1 MEFAIVT
8 PVKDCVRTIDET
20 VLSVVSQPGAF
31 SIEYHVQDGGSVD
44 GTLGKLDA
52 WKRRLESESAS
63 FPIGCRAVRFSYDS
77 APDGGMYAALNKG
90 FARLSGDVM
99 GWINGDDRLQPG
111 ALATAMAVLTQFP
124 EVQWLGGRHAY
135 IDPVGSQV
143 AVLDVMPYA
152 RQLLEAGLY
161 EGRRIVFL
169 QQEGVFWRRALW
181 QTCGS
186 RVDESLR
193 YAGDFELWCRF
204 AGAAEYVSVDSVLG
218 VFRVREGQA
227 TNDPAAYYAEV
238 DRLFAGARGSIRE
251 ELWKRFQGAR
261 RSGKAPAGIDFSGA
275 VVAYDTFTRRWTLSR
290 RSCFD
295 ACTPRH
301 DVLRRS
307 FRMLARL
314 WLARRNAPEKG

>member
-1 MEFAIVT
+1 MQFAIVT

-20 VLSVVSQPGAF
+20 VLSVVSQSGAF

-44 GTLGKLDA
+44 GTLEKLAA
-52 WKRRLESESAS
+52 WKRRLESENAS

-99 GWINGDDRLQPG
+99 GWINGDDRLQSG
-111 ALATAMAVLTQFP
+111 ALATALAVLTQFP
-124 EVQWLGGRHAY
+124 EAQWLGGRHAY
-135 IDPVGSQV
+135 IDAVGSQV

-152 RQLLEAGLY
+152 RQLLESGLY
-161 EGRRIVFL
+161 EGRRLVFL

-181 QTCGS
+181 QKCGS
-186 RVDESLR
+186 RMDESLR

-204 AGAAEYVSVDSVLG
+204 AGVAEYVSVDSVLG

-227 TNDPAAYYAEV
+227 THDLAAYYAEV
-238 DRLFAGARGSIRE
+238 DRLFAGARGDSRE
-251 ELWKRFQGAR
+251 DLWKRFQGAR
-261 RSGKAPAGIDFSGA
+261 RPGTAPPGIDFSGS
-275 VVAYDTFTRRWTLSR
+275 VVTYDTFTRRWLLTR
-290 RSCFD
+290 RSCRD
-295 ACTPRH
+295 AGVRGQGA
-301 DVLRRS
+301 LRRG

-314 WLARRNAPEKG
+314 WLARRNSPEKG

>member
-1 MEFAIVT
+1 
-8 PVKDCVRTIDET
+8 
-20 VLSVVSQPGAF
+20 
-31 SIEYHVQDGGSVD
+31 
-44 GTLGKLDA
+44 
-52 WKRRLESESAS
+52 
-63 FPIGCRAVRFSYDS
+63 
-77 APDGGMYAALNKG
+77 MYAGLNKG

-124 EVQWLGGRHAY
+124 EAEWLGGRHAY
-135 IDPVGSQV
+135 IDTVGSQV
-143 AVLDVMPYA
+143 ALLDVMPYA

-181 QTCGS
+181 QKCGS

-227 TNDPAAYYAEV
+227 TNDLATYYAEV
-238 DRLFAGARGSIRE
+238 DRLFAGARGESRE
-251 ELWKRFQGAR
+251 ELWKRLQGAR
-261 RSGKAPAGIDFSGA
+261 RSGKAPAGIDFSGS
-275 VVAYDTFTRRWTLSR
+275 VVTYDTFTRRWTLTR
-290 RSCFD
+290 RSCLD
-295 ACTPRH
+295 VGVQRH
-301 DVLRRS
+301 DALRRG

-314 WLARRNAPEKG
+314 WLARQNAQEKG